1 MKLNSLFNL
10 QCAFYDRHYDGNGI
24 SRADSP
30 AHSLPGG
37 NLSRGLLLISVP
49 SAPQCRE

>member
-1 MKLNSLFNL
+1 MKLISLFNL
-10 QCAFYDRHYDGNGI
+10 RYAFYDRHYDGNGI

-37 NLSRGLLLISVP
+37 NLSRGLVISVP
-49 SAPQCRE
+49 SDPRCHE